1 MGAVSATDGSR
12 SRLHG
17 TAPAFAKWWAEG
29 FAMMT
34 HMPLKTDELEALQAR
49 LSALERHASVSA
61 SGAPKN
67 QYAVRRDFGAKGD
80 GNFDD
85 TKPVPEQQHFA
96 MGLVWVLL
104 LLVALPSETPLI
116 AHDDWDADMTLDA
129 PDVVE
134 VVDVA
139 HDSPASRHA
148 GLVRIHALPFPTLL
162 SPESPNAR
170 GSPAVHSSLTFR
182 VRGSGT
188 ATRSSRSRASRS
200 SG

>member
-1 MGAVSATDGSR
+1 MEAGG
-12 SRLHG
+12 G
-17 TAPAFAKWWAEG
+17 GAEG
-29 FAMMT
+29 GAR
-34 HMPLKTDELEALQAR
+34 PPQSPPEVGADGLR
-49 LSALERHASVSA
+49 LSLDAEI
-61 SGAPKN
+61 PPN
-67 QYAVRRDFGAKGD
+67 D
-80 GNFDD
+80 
-85 TKPVPEQQHFA
+85 VPLRFSEA
-96 MGLVWVLL
+96 RIGLVLTGVD
-104 LLVALPSETPLI
+104 SEGMEPE
-116 AHDDWDADMTLDA
+116 D
-129 PDVVE
+129 PDEPCAFVE

-182 VRGSGT
+182 AWGSGT